1 MQTIQKRERLPI
13 IYHQVAVKQSY
24 ASVNVQIKGAN
35 PYRYHTKPP
44 DISTLPKTAVYLR
57 NSPDLEL

>member
-13 IYHQVAVKQSY
+13 IYHQAAVKQSY

-35 PYRYHTKPP
+35 PYRYLYHTP
-44 DISTLPKTAVYLR
+44 
-57 NSPDLEL
+57 